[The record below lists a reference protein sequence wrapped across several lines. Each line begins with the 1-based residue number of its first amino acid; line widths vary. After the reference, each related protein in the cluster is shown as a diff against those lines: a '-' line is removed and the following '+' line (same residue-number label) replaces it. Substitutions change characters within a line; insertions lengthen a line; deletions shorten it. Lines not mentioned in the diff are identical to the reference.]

1 MLTRAQK
8 EEQLAFLKERVERAN
23 SMLAVDYRGL
33 TVAQL
38 TELRRKLREVGE
50 GQIDYRVTKN
60 TLLRRAIAGTGFEGL
75 GRFLEGPTAVAFAFE
90 DASSAARVL
99 VDYAKDNEKLGIK
112 GGVVEGDVVDLAGIQ
127 SLAKLPGKFELR
139 GMLAGTLQAP
149 LRNVAGTLYALLGHV
164 RNALEQR
171 QQKLEAQ

>member
-1 MLTRAQK
+1 MLTRTQK
-8 EEQLAFLKERVERAN
+8 EEQVAFLKERVDRAN

-33 TVAQL
+33 SVAQM
-38 TELRRKLREVGE
+38 TELRRKLRDAGE
-50 GQIDYRVTKN
+50 GQIDYRVAKN

-75 GRFLEGPTAVAFAFE
+75 GRFLDGPTAVAFAFE
-90 DASSAARVL
+90 DASSAARAL
-99 VDYAKDNEKLGIK
+99 IDYAKEHEKLGIK

-127 SLAKLPGKFELR
+127 SLARLPGKHELR

-149 LRNVAGTLYALLGHV
+149 LRNVAGTLYALLGHL

-171 QQKLEAQ
+171 QQKLEVQ

>member
-1 MLTRAQK
+1 MLTRVQK
-8 EEQLAFLKERVERAN
+8 EEQVAFLKQRVDRAT
-23 SMLAVDYRGL
+23 SALAMDYRGL

-38 TELRRKLREVGE
+38 TELRRKLRELGE
-50 GQIDYRVTKN
+50 GQTDYRVAKN
-60 TLLRRAIAGTGFEGL
+60 TLLRRAINGTRFEGL
-75 GRFLEGPTAVAFAFE
+75 GRYLEGPTAVAFAFE
-90 DASSAARVL
+90 DASSVARVL
-99 VDYAKDNEKLGIK
+99 VDYAKDNEKLGLK
-112 GGVVEGDVVDLAGIQ
+112 GGVVEGEVLDAKGIEAL
-127 SLAKLPGKFELR
+127 SKLPSKLELR

>member
-8 EEQLAFLKERVERAN
+8 EEQLAFLKERVDRAN
-23 SMLAVDYRGL
+23 TMLAVDYRGL
-33 TVAQL
+33 TVAQM
-38 TELRRKLREVGE
+38 TELRRKLRDVGE
-50 GQIDYRVTKN
+50 GQIDYRVAKN

-75 GRFLEGPTAVAFAFE
+75 GRFLDGPTAVAFAFE
-90 DASSAARVL
+90 DASSAAKVL
-99 VDYAKDNEKLGIK
+99 VEYAKDNEKLGIK

-127 SLAKLPGKFELR
+127 SLAKLPGKHELR

-149 LRNVAGTLYALLGHV
+149 LRNVAGTLYALLGHL

-171 QQKLEAQ
+171 QQKLEVQ

>member
-8 EEQLAFLKERVERAN
+8 EDQVAFLKERVDRAT
-23 SMLAVDYRGL
+23 SVLAMDYRGL

-38 TELRRKLREVGE
+38 TELRRRLRESGE
-50 GQIDYRVTKN
+50 GQVDYRVAKN
-60 TLLRRAIAGTGFEGL
+60 TLLRRAIAGTPFEGL
-75 GRFLEGPTAVAFAFE
+75 GRFLDGPTAVAFAFE
-90 DASSAARVL
+90 DASSTARIL
-99 VDYAKDNEKLGIK
+99 VDYAKDNEKLGLK
-112 GGVVEGDVVDLAGIQ
+112 GGVVEGDVIDLAGIQ
-127 SLAKLPGKFELR
+127 SLAKLPSKLELR

-171 QQKLEAQ
+171 QQQLESQ